1 MGDYLLDSLIIE
13 GFRGFKRLEIEK
25 FAAVNLI
32 VGKNSVGKS
41 SLLEAIR
48 LYVYQGQ
55 PTIILQTLEERQEA
69 KGRREWQIREPDLVD
84 YEIMDVIQGIRHL
97 FFGRPSLELPF
108 LEQLQLH
115 MKAGKQP
122 DLNIEIT
129 TSPKANGQNGTPS
142 PNQSPDWRIEIH
154 YGDTPPLLY
163 GLINFFTGSNFSL
176 VSSFKPPSKLIFIPA
191 RGLTQRE
198 TNFYWS
204 QIALKTEET
213 KVTEALNFIVPN
225 LSRFSF
231 IDDETTR
238 ERIAIAVVNN
248 QRMPLESLGEGVNRL
263 LGLALAIVNVPNGVL
278 LIDEIGSG
286 LHYSVQTKMWEFLMT
301 LAKELKVQ
309 IFATTHSND
318 CVKAFE
324 YVSNQLTDVEGQ
336 IIRLE
341 KWGENT
347 TADILDEEL
356 MEYALEGGI
365 EIR

>member
-41 SLLEAIR
+41 SLLEAIQ
-48 LYVYQGQ
+48 LYVHQGH
-55 PTIILQTLEERQEA
+55 PTIILQTLGERQEVKA
-69 KGRREWQIREPDLVD
+69 RREWQIREPDLVD

-115 MKAGKQP
+115 IKGGKQP
-122 DLNIEIT
+122 DLNIQLT

-142 PNQSPDWRIEIH
+142 PQAPDWAIEIH
-154 YGDTPPLLY
+154 YGDTPPLRY

-176 VSSFKPPSKLIFIPA
+176 ISSFKPPSKLIFIPA
-191 RGLTQRE
+191 QDLTQRD

-204 QIALKTEET
+204 QIALKAEET

-231 IDDETTR
+231 IDDEAAR

-248 QRMPLESLGEGVNRL
+248 QRVPLKSLGEGVNRL
-263 LGLALAIVNVPNGVL
+263 LGLALAIVNVPNGIL
-278 LIDEIGSG
+278 LVDEIGSG

-301 LAKELKVQ
+301 LANEMNVQ

-324 YVSNQLTDVEGQ
+324 YVSNQLADVEGQ

-341 KWGENT
+341 KWEEEMTAVVIDENVMEV
-347 TADILDEEL
+347 AFEER
-356 MEYALEGGI
+356 I
-365 EIR
+365 EVR